1 MILEAKNVSFAYRRR
16 GKSVLQNVSL
26 TVESGEITGLFTPSG
41 YGKTTLCRLLAG
53 YEKPDSGQILLDGKP
68 LSSYRGFCPV
78 QMIWQN
84 PETAVD
90 PLIRLGETL
99 REAGGVE
106 DRILDALHIAPAW
119 LSRYPTEL
127 SGGELQRF
135 CIARALRPEL
145 KFLLCD
151 ETTAMLDLIT
161 QAQIWDF
168 LITEARERGLGM
180 LIVSHSAALLERL
193 CAKVKHLPM
202 ASKT

>member
-1 MILEAKNVSFAYRRR
+1 M
-16 GKSVLQNVSL
+16 
-26 TVESGEITGLFTPSG
+26 
-41 YGKTTLCRLLAG
+41 
-53 YEKPDSGQILLDGKP
+53 D
-68 LSSYRGFCPV
+68 
-78 QMIWQN
+78 
-84 PETAVD
+84 
-90 PLIRLGETL
+90 
-99 REAGGVE
+99 

-193 CAKVKHLPM
+193 CAKVKHLPKV
-202 ASKT
+202 SKT